1 MPRTLFN
8 LVAFQLGWFAC
19 VVAGSL
25 IGGLIAAAIVVVH
38 LLWLA
43 RPGEWRWLV
52 GFAALGLF
60 IDGGLAL
67 AGGFTFSEPS
77 WLPLPLWLW
86 ALWPLFATLVMHSL
100 NWLWAHRWLAMLG
113 GAIGGPLSYFG
124 GARLSGVEL
133 APWLLPLEALIW
145 GALCVWLSRR
155 LGGSRTGPVAR
166 D

>member
-86 ALWPLFATLVMHSL
+86 AHP
-100 NWLWAHRWLAMLG
+100 WLAMLG

-124 GARLSGVEL
+124 GARLSDVEL